1 MSLRGLRKVR
11 EAIRAHFGP
20 DKYAS
25 VSTAEVCQ
33 RWVKPLTAKH
43 GRCRL
48 VEVPGLLDPGA
59 GEVGRPLYF
68 LSHAWSNSI
77 ELLFS
82 RVGGRGGGRGG
93 GWVGYRM

>member
-1 MSLRGLRKVR
+1 MPVNVFVY
-11 EAIRAHFGP
+11 AHVQVC
-20 DKYAS
+20 S
-25 VSTAEVCQ
+25 V
-33 RWVKPLTAKH
+33 WVKPLTAKH

-48 VEVPGLLDPGA
+48 VEVPGLLDPGG

-82 RVGGRGGGRGG
+82 KVGAGPAGGGGG
-93 GWVGYRM
+93 AGISGGLTLNQSRKETVA